1 MGTAGPVGSC
11 DSPDFAVRWEAAPVA
26 AGMLARAPRATGKRR
41 STWLAV
47 DKGWLK

>member
-1 MGTAGPVGSC
+1 VT
-11 DSPDFAVRWEAAPVA
+11 
-26 AGMLARAPRATGKRR
+26 AGMLARAPRATGTRR

>member
-1 MGTAGPVGSC
+1 MDGK
-11 DSPDFAVRWEAAPVA
+11 VA
-26 AGMLARAPRATGKRR
+26 KSARPGMLVRVPRATGNRR